1 MLANRGVTHFVN
13 RYTDAPDENWVIGY
27 HPEDTR
33 LVLATAGSGHA
44 YKVRTRTSL
53 SIRRAPHYISSS
65 QFLPVVGR
73 LVADAI
79 EGKLPSDVA
88 SRFAVNRPHAKDG
101 AVAPELRYQPAEE
114 LVVDQLCGPDDLLP
128 VPS

>member
-1 MLANRGVTHFVN
+1 MYTLVN
-13 RYTDAPDENWVIGY
+13 T
-27 HPEDTR
+27 TR
-33 LVLATAGSGHA
+33 
-44 YKVRTRTSL
+44 
-53 SIRRAPHYISSS
+53 PSSCFLS

-88 SRFAVNRPHAKDG
+88 NRFAVNRPHAKDG
-101 AVAPELRYQPAEE
+101 VVAPELRYQPAEE